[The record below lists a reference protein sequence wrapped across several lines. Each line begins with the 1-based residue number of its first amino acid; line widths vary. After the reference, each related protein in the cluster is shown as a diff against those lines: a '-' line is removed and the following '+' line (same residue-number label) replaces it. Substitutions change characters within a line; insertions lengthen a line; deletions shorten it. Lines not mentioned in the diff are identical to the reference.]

1 MPPFRLVWKNLL
13 RHRTRALLTA
23 ASLAVAIFL
32 LCVLRSLLVVLE
44 SGIKAS
50 ASNRLIVQ
58 SSVSLF
64 VYLPES
70 YEAKLER
77 IEGVERV
84 VRWNWFG
91 GYYQEPKNFFAQF
104 ATDVEDLFEV
114 YPEIELVEGSQE
126 DFFGDRR
133 ACVIGSEMAR
143 KFNMRVGDTMPV
155 IGGLFP
161 RTDGQPWDFRIAG
174 IYHSVKPNVDNNTLF
189 FHADFLQK
197 ALESGAASGPEGV
210 GIFVLR
216 LEPGADR
223 VRVAEAVDALFA
235 GGPQRT
241 QTTTEAEFQA
251 QFVSMVGNVPFFVGS
266 IGGGVLIAILL
277 ATLNTMLMAAREQ
290 TRDIGVLKALGFRD
304 GTVFGLM
311 LGQSMLL
318 TAVGG
323 FGGLLLAIATEQPL
337 ARVLGT
343 VFPGYHIAAETALEA
358 IFATLAIGLLAG
370 IMPALRARKLSVLT
384 ALRSVG

>member
-133 ACVIGSEMAR
+133 ACVIGSEVAR

-197 ALESGAASGPEGV
+197 ALESGAANGPEGV

-223 VRVAEAVDALFA
+223 VRVAEAVDALFS

-318 TAVGG
+318 TGVGG
-323 FGGLLLAIATEQPL
+323 IGGLLIALSSEQFFAQL
-337 ARVLGT
+337 LGT
-343 VFPGYHIAAETALEA
+343 AFPGYHIAAETVVEA
-358 IFATLAIGLLAG
+358 VIATLLIGVLAG
-370 IMPALRARKLSVLT
+370 IVPALRARKLSVLT

>member
-1 MPPFRLVWKNLL
+1 MPPLRLVFKNLL

-23 ASLAVAIFL
+23 GSLAVAIFL
-32 LCVLRSLLVVLE
+32 LCVLRSLIVVLE

-50 ASNRLIVQ
+50 ATNRLIVQ

-77 IEGVERV
+77 VEGVERV

-104 ATDVEDLFEV
+104 ATDVEALFDV
-114 YPEIELVEGSQE
+114 YPEIEMIEGSKE
-126 DFFGDRR
+126 DFLADRR
-133 ACVIGSEMAR
+133 ACILGADTAA
-143 KFNMRVGDTMPV
+143 KFGMRVGDTMPI

-161 RTDGQPWDFRIAG
+161 RSDEQPWDFRVAG
-174 IYHSVKPNVDNNTLF
+174 IYYSQKPNVDNNTLF
-189 FHADFLQK
+189 FHAEFLEK

-216 LEPGADR
+216 LAPGADR
-223 VRVAEAVDALFA
+223 VQVAEAVDALFA

-318 TAVGG
+318 TSL
-323 FGGLLLAIATEQPL
+323 GGLAGLLIALMTQGPL
-337 ARVLGT
+337 AKILGT
-343 VFPGYHIAAETALEA
+343 MFPGYHIAPQTILEA
-358 IFATLAIGLLAG
+358 LLVTLAIGILAG
-370 IMPALRARKLSVLT
+370 IVPALRARNLSVIT
-384 ALRSVG
+384 ALRSVV